1 MSHQQRNDKATS
13 KQCLGNGNNNN
24 PAKQRRKKKQ
34 RGEPLG
40 LEMVAHPELL
50 AAVTDAT
57 TTSTTPI
64 ATSTKD
70 CSSQACRNLT
80 RQVTSSSSSTVA
92 CNNKTLDDVVMT
104 EVNEHI
110 NIVDEDC
117 AEDIDSGDKE
127 VSTYDID
134 DIEGGDEAYHY
145 SYEYDDESYQSYD
158 LASPYDATK
167 YGAGIVPIETNEG
180 RRMYRERQI
189 VLMQKAEPVRK
200 KLLHAYE
207 DFMI

>member
-70 CSSQACRNLT
+70 CSSQACSNLP
-80 RQVTSSSSSTVA
+80 RQVSSSSSSTDA

-117 AEDIDSGDKE
+117 AEDLDSGDKE

-158 LASPYDATK
+158 LSW
-167 YGAGIVPIETNEG
+167 YGGGNGEEDDTTAGGTSLTTVKGLCGTQYVDECHII
-180 RRMYRERQI
+180 QCA
-189 VLMQKAEPVRK
+189 LW
-200 KLLHAYE
+200 
-207 DFMI
+207 

>member
-80 RQVTSSSSSTVA
+80 RQVSSSSSSTVA

-110 NIVDEDC
+110 NIVDKDC
-117 AEDIDSGDKE
+117 AEDLDSGDKE
-127 VSTYDID
+127 VSTYDI
-134 DIEGGDEAYHY
+134 EGEDEAYHY

-158 LASPYDATK
+158 LSW
-167 YGAGIVPIETNEG
+167 YGGGNGEEDDTTAGGTSLTTVKGLCGTQYVDECHII
-180 RRMYRERQI
+180 QCA
-189 VLMQKAEPVRK
+189 LW
-200 KLLHAYE
+200 
-207 DFMI
+207 